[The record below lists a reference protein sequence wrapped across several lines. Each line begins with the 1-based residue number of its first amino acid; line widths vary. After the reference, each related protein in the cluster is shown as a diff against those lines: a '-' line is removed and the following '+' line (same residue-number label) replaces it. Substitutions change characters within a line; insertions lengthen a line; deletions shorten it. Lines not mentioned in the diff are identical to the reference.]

1 MDLTTKERVRILLG
15 QPTNT
20 AVDQFV
26 ELKIDAISARVES
39 LLGRH
44 TETKQRTEYFDVP
57 LSSRAVQLKGFPITS
72 IRYVWCDSGREF
84 GITDTTVSTTVN
96 ADNAAAQKVLKVA
109 ATTGFAVDDVLAIGE
124 STARDETGVIA
135 SITAGVSL
143 TLDDNLTYAHTAA
156 QADAV
161 KVLPTGD
168 AEDSDYYTADA
179 TNSGLVYFDWRL
191 DSGPKAVKITYTGGM
206 ATTTATFMT
215 GFPDLADAVAEQVAY
230 AWRMRDAVGTIG
242 REGKGGATKHAG
254 GETWALQYGDMIP
267 ELVSAIRR
275 YQVMSVI

>member
-15 QPTNT
+15 QPSNT

-44 TETKQRTEYFDVP
+44 TEIKQRTEYFDVTTGVR
-57 LSSRAVQLKGFPITS
+57 SVQAKGFPITS
-72 IRYVWCDSGREF
+72 VRYVFADSGREF
-84 GITDTTVSTTVN
+84 GITDDTVASTVDQDS
-96 ADNAAAQKVLKVA
+96 ALGAKVLYVA
-109 ATTGFAVDDVLAIGE
+109 STTGFAVDDVLAIGE

-143 TLDDNLTYAHTAA
+143 TLDDNLTYTHTAT

-161 KVLPTGD
+161 KVLPTGS

-179 TNSGLVYFDWRL
+179 TASGLIYFDWGL
-191 DSGPKAVKITYTGGM
+191 GSGPKAVKITYTGGM
-206 ATTTATFMT
+206 ATSTATFMT

-230 AWRMRDAVGTIG
+230 AWRMRDSQGLIG
-242 REGKGGATKHAG
+242 REGKGSATKYAG

-275 YQVMSVI
+275 YQVMSIL